1 LTVNE
6 VRKLSELLEPGVEV
20 SIENCFPEKVG
31 EKCTT
36 GVLDSLSYEPGS
48 DTYRVEL
55 GSGEVY
61 TVTSTPEDYDI
72 NNYVAEPEGISVL
85 SD

>member
-1 LTVNE
+1 MTVDE
-6 VRKLSELLEPGVEV
+6 VKELSEMLDPGVRV

-31 EKCTT
+31 ENCTT

-48 DTYRVEL
+48 DSYRVEL
-55 GSGEVY
+55 DSGEVY
-61 TVTSTPEDYDI
+61 TVTSTPEDYDF
-72 NNYVAEPEGISVL
+72 NNYVAEPGGISVL